1 MPRNSHPG
9 TPDLTNKPNPNL
21 PIMKKTALILAALFT
36 GAALSAD
43 EAPAAPASSYSIT
56 ADIPYVS
63 TYVFRGLK
71 AAGGSL
77 QPSLKLTSGGAYG
90 GIWFS
95 QPLNSDYGNEI
106 DFYGGYT
113 FALTKSWS
121 LDVGATYYYY
131 PELDTSGGA
140 HSGTFEGYAG
150 LTGTITGALTGSVY
164 VYRDF
169 TLDATTVQG
178 GLGYAVPLNDKLTM
192 NFAATLGTVSPDE
205 GDDYTYYGASVTFP
219 WKISDQATITSGFN
233 YATNDLDGAEDNL
246 FWVNLGFTYS
256 F

>member
-1 MPRNSHPG
+1 
-9 TPDLTNKPNPNL
+9 
-21 PIMKKTALILAALFT
+21 MKKTALILAALFT

-43 EAPAAPASSYSIT
+43 EAPKSSYSIT

-63 TYVFRGLK
+63 TYVFRGVK

-95 QPLNSDYGNEI
+95 QPFSSDYGNEV

-113 FALTKSWS
+113 AAISKSWS
-121 LDVGATYYYY
+121 IDVGATYYYY

-140 HSGTFEGYAG
+140 DSGTFEGYLG
-150 LTGTITGALTGSVY
+150 LTGTITGALTGSGY
-164 VYRDF
+164 IYHDF
-169 TLDATTVQG
+169 TLKSTTYQA
-178 GLGYAVPLNDKLTM
+178 GLGYSAPVSDKLTA
-192 NFAATLGTVSPDE
+192 NFAATLGVVTPDE
-205 GDDYTYYGASVTFP
+205 GDDYTYYGASVSFP
-219 WKISDQATITSGFN
+219 WKLSDQATITTGFN
-233 YATNDLDGAEDNL
+233 YATNDIDGAEDNL
-246 FWVNLGFTYS
+246 FWVNIGFTYT

>member
-1 MPRNSHPG
+1 
-9 TPDLTNKPNPNL
+9 
-21 PIMKKTALILAALFT
+21 MKKTALILAALFT

-63 TYVFRGLK
+63 TYVFRGTKL
-71 AAGGSL
+71 ATGSL
-77 QPSLKLTSGGAYG
+77 QPSLKVTSGAAYG
-90 GIWFS
+90 SIWFS
-95 QPLNSDYGNEI
+95 QPFDSEFGNEI
-106 DFYGGYT
+106 DFSGGYT
-113 FALTKSWS
+113 FALSKSWG

-140 HSGTFEGYAG
+140 DSGTFEGYVG
-150 LTGTITGALTGSVY
+150 LTGTISGALTGSVY

-178 GLGYAVPLNDKLTM
+178 SLGYSVPLTEKLTM
-192 NFAATLGTVSPDE
+192 NFGANVGTVSLDD
-205 GDDYTYYGASVTFP
+205 GGDYTYYGASLTFP
-219 WKISDQATITSGFN
+219 WKISDKATITSGFN
-233 YATNDLDGAEDNL
+233 YATNDIDGAEDNL
-246 FWVNLGFTYS
+246 FWVNLGFTYA

>member
-1 MPRNSHPG
+1 
-9 TPDLTNKPNPNL
+9 
-21 PIMKKTALILAALFT
+21 MKKTALILAALFT

-43 EAPAAPASSYSIT
+43 EAPAAPTSSYSIT

-63 TYVFRGLK
+63 TYVFRGTKL
-71 AAGGSL
+71 ATGSL
-77 QPSLKLTSGGAYG
+77 QPSLKLTSGAAYG

-95 QPLNSDYGNEI
+95 QPLNSDYENEI

-113 FALTKSWS
+113 FALSKSWG

-140 HSGTFEGYAG
+140 DSGTIEGYVG

-178 GLGYAVPLNDKLTM
+178 SLGYSVPLDEKLSM
-192 NFAATLGTVSPDE
+192 NLGVNVGTVSPDD
-205 GDDYTYYGASVTFP
+205 GDDYLYYGASVTFP
-219 WKISDQATITSGFN
+219 WKISDKATITSGFN
-233 YATNDLDGAEDNL
+233 YATNDIDGAPDDQ
-246 FWVNLGFTYS
+246 FWVNFGFTYA